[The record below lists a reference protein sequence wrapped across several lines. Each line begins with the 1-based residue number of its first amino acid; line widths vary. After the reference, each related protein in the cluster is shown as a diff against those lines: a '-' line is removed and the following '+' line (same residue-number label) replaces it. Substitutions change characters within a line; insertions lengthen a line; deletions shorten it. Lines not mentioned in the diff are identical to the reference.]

1 MAVARQGRAGVTLA
15 AGLAAALMAAMTT
28 FGVAAQPLPAVQE
41 FYFDTDPAAVP
52 MVVVP
57 AGSGDLVDQLM
68 KQRERG
74 RKALDATV
82 QLAGVAFSQ
91 GRPELGR
98 TLYAEAGSSA
108 PPTTAA
114 GRAVRW
120 NYGWDLFRLGEVE
133 AALAQ
138 WSTAQGGMRGNP
150 SWVPA
155 TYALALWTLG
165 RKDEAV
171 QWYAAAVRTEPQQWG
186 SPARYADLLP
196 SWRDSERATLAEV
209 QQAWAAQPP
218 AWP

>member
-1 MAVARQGRAGVTLA
+1 MAVARHRLAGVMLA
-15 AGLAAALMAAMTT
+15 AGLTAALAA
-28 FGVAAQPLPAVQE
+28 FGVAAQSLPAVQE
-41 FYFDTDPAAVP
+41 FYFDQDAAAVP
-52 MVVVP
+52 AVVVP
-57 AGSGDLVDQLM
+57 ADSSDLVDQLM

-82 QLAGVAFSQ
+82 QLAGVAFAQ

-98 TLYAEAGSSA
+98 SLYAEALGSTTA
-108 PPTTAA
+108 TTAA
-114 GRAVRW
+114 GRTVRW

-133 AALAQ
+133 AALPQ
-138 WSTAQGGMRGNP
+138 WSSAQGGLRGNAA
-150 SWVPA
+150 WVPA

-171 QWYAAAVRTEPQQWG
+171 RWYAAAVRTEPQQW
-186 SPARYADLLP
+186 SSTANYATLLP
-196 SWRDSERATLAEV
+196 SWRDSERKTLAEV